1 MYNNVNRIG
10 NWQIHKYEKMKTKYI
25 INLKNKNN
33 NNNNIL
39 QYTNI

>member
-1 MYNNVNRIG
+1 MYNNVNTIG
-10 NWQIHKYEKMKTKYI
+10 YWQIYKYEKRKTNI

-39 QYTNI
+39 HSYNW